1 MNLIPVEGQKD
12 LYRDPRTN
20 AIINTNKNDYE
31 CYIMRRESLQNQKK
45 KIELIEDEITD
56 IRSDLNEIKTLLI
69 RMANN
74 ESKWYWTWK
83 FE

>member
-31 CYIMRRESLQNQKK
+31 SYIMRRDSIQNQKK
-45 KIELIEDEITD
+45 KIETIEGEVSSIKTD
-56 IRSDLNEIKTLLI
+56 LSEIKILLK
-69 RMANN
+69 
-74 ESKWYWTWK
+74 ELLK
-83 FE
+83 

>member
-31 CYIMRRESLQNQKK
+31 SYIMRRDSIQNQKK
-45 KIELIEDEITD
+45 KIETIEGEVSSIKTD
-56 IRSDLNEIKTLLI
+56 LSEIKILLKELLKWIQITLNYKI
-69 RMANN
+69 
-74 ESKWYWTWK
+74 
-83 FE
+83 

>member
-56 IRSDLNEIKTLLI
+56 IKSDLSEIKTLLTRI
-69 RMANN
+69 IKN
-74 ESKWYWTWK
+74 ESK
-83 FE
+83 